1 MNAGQPART
10 KEKKMVTTNWLEN
23 WTPRESKG
31 LTSQELAQL
40 EKDEFLKS
48 NIVVQNSSTDY
59 EPVIIAIQVGMPATY
74 YVGSDS
80 YATEVSAV
88 NYFKSGNRAGQI
100 KSVEVRLFGE
110 TSTFRPKFYSSG
122 VSWVNEYR
130 SLGLGYARQYLDPSF

>member
-1 MNAGQPART
+1 MT
-10 KEKKMVTTNWLEN
+10 TTNWVEN
-23 WTPRESKG
+23 WTPKESKG

-48 NIVVQNSSTDY
+48 NIVVQNSSTNY
-59 EPVIIAIQVGMPATY
+59 EPVIIAIQLGMPATY

-80 YATEVSAV
+80 YATEVTAV

-100 KSVEVRLFGE
+100 KSVEVNLHGT

-122 VSWVNEYR
+122 VSWVGEYC
-130 SLGLGYARQYLDPSF
+130 SLGLGYATQYIDPSF